1 MAYARVQTI
10 VVIGGAQA
18 GPVAAARAR
27 EFSEHAR
34 IILLEKAPHVSWVQA
49 DLKSHLKGRVP
60 RLDVLD
66 QDRTNFFEKR
76 YRIEVR
82 TNTEAI
88 ALDNDSRRVLVRSPD
103 GEERIRYDAVIFA
116 GGADTVVPD
125 VKHLDGP
132 RVTKFRNID
141 DLNAINAALEGGAKS
156 AVVLGGGATG
166 MLALEGLRSCG
177 LTVTVV
183 DRDRRLLPGLSIE
196 AAQAALHAVRQTGVE
211 VLLGDYVVGSE
222 PLANDGRKLILAS
235 GRSLDADLVVI
246 CTGMRPRS
254 KLLKDA
260 GASLNRNG
268 TIRVDRHMMTTLPGI
283 YACGTAVSVPH
294 AVTEGPVWLVQDS
307 IQHRTAQIA
316 GRSAAVGRN
325 GAKESLSP
333 VAATTLHE
341 AGQSWF
347 ARTGLSL
354 GQARSALGNDRILL
368 ATVHG
373 WSAEAWL
380 SGCPVCVRLVVDKEM
395 NRVVGGEVWG
405 ETSDVARRI
414 DILAAAVLEKWAP
427 SRIADLDMAYAPPLG
442 PAHDPVNAAG
452 VLAENMRTGEVQG
465 MSPDQLAFRL
475 NQGDS
480 IQLVDVDNAR
490 AEEMERQWPGETV
503 NIPLDKLRESLDAL
517 DTQKPVVLLS
527 YTGQH
532 AHTGCRILAQH
543 GFEHVY
549 FLDGGYLTWQLT
561 LNPERPKENSSSIQ
575 FQPVTGTAS

>member
-1 MAYARVQTI
+1 MSFGSVQTI

-27 EFSEHAR
+27 EFSENAR

-66 QDRTNFFEKR
+66 QDRKNFFEKR

-88 ALDNDSRRVLVRSPD
+88 ALDNDSRRVLVKSSE

-125 VKHLDGP
+125 IEHLNGP

-141 DLNAINAALEGGAKS
+141 DLKAIQEALQAGAKR

-166 MLALEGLRSCG
+166 MHALEGLRASG
-177 LTVTVV
+177 LDVTVV
-183 DRDRRLLPGLSIE
+183 DRDTRLLPGLSLE
-196 AAQAALHAVRQTGVE
+196 AAQAALNAVRETGVDVILE
-211 VLLGDYVVGSE
+211 DYVTGAQ
-222 PLANDGRKLILAS
+222 PTANGGRQLKLAS
-235 GRSLDADLVVI
+235 GKTIDADLVVI

-294 AVTEGPVWLVQDS
+294 AVTEGPIWLVQDS
-307 IQHRTAQIA
+307 IQNRTAQIA
-316 GRSAAVGRN
+316 GRSAAVGRD
-325 GAKESLSP
+325 GKKESLSP

-341 AGQSWF
+341 VGDSWF
-347 ARTGLSL
+347 GRTGLSHA
-354 GQARSALGNDRILL
+354 QARSALGGDRVIL

-380 SGCPVCVRLVVDKEM
+380 SGCPICVRLVVDKVK

-405 ETSDVARRI
+405 QTTDVVRRV
-414 DILAAAVLEKWAP
+414 DILAAAVIEGWAP
-427 SRIADLDMAYAPPLG
+427 ARIADLDMAYAPLLG

-452 VLAENMRTGEVQG
+452 MLAEMIRNGEAKG
-465 MSPDQLAFRL
+465 MSADKLAFRL
-475 NQGDS
+475 SQGDA
-480 IQLVDVDNAR
+480 IQLVDVDHAKP
-490 AEEMERQWPGETV
+490 EEMERQWPPSTL
-503 NIPLDKLRESLDAL
+503 NLPLDRLRDSVDSLDPK
-517 DTQKPVVLLS
+517 KPVVLLS

-532 AHTGCRILAQH
+532 AHIGCRILDQS
-543 GFEHVY
+543 GFEEVY
-549 FLDGGYLTWQLT
+549 FLDGGYLTWRLT
-561 LNPERPKENSSSIQ
+561 LNPEATEHQSSIR
-575 FQPVTGTAS
+575 FEPVKES